1 MRTLIAIFLLIFF
14 CSISVAQDK
23 YEITSDDYA
32 NSEVEMA
39 DTFRK
44 EGKIYVVVGVT
55 LIILAGLISYTVVT
69 ERKISRL
76 ERMVDQEAQ
85 SKA

>member
-1 MRTLIAIFLLIFF
+1 MKKLLAIIILSVL
-14 CSISVAQDK
+14 SHLAISQDQ
-23 YEITSDDYA
+23 YEITSDDYD

-55 LIILAGLISYTVVT
+55 LIILAGLFSYTVMT

-76 ERMVDQEAQ
+76 ERMMNQDAQ
-85 SKA
+85 SKS

>member
-1 MRTLIAIFLLIFF
+1 MKKLLAIIIL
-14 CSISVAQDK
+14 SVFSHLAMSQDQ
-23 YEITSDDYA
+23 YEITSDDYQ

-55 LIILAGLISYTVVT
+55 LIILAGLFSYTVMT

-76 ERMVDQEAQ
+76 ERMVNQGTQ
-85 SKA
+85 SKS